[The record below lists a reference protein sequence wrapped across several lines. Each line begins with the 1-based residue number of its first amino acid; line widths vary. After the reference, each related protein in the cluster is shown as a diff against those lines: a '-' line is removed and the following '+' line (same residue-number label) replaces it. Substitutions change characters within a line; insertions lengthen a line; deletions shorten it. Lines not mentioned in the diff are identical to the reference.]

1 MAGIYELTDTW
12 NSGGTTFSA
21 VKMNVTDSAS
31 ASGSKLI
38 DLQVGAAEKF
48 AVTKTGL
55 TRTAGAVNITD
66 ATATALTVGPNGT
79 TNPALAVDA
88 SAATAAT
95 GLKVTAAAEAS
106 GAALSVVSSGTN
118 ENLTIDAKGSGTV
131 TINGT
136 ATGAIALSRNT
147 AVTGTLAASGNFAI
161 NTDKFTVAAAS
172 GNTAIAGDTT
182 IGGSLSVADELTIDA
197 GENEDGPVV
206 ITGEIATAGT
216 DAGAAGHTGG
226 AVASHVLIIS
236 VGGTPYYVPLCAIN
250 TTT

>member
-38 DLQVGAAEKF
+38 DLQVGAVEKF

-95 GLKVTAAAEAS
+95 GLKVTAKAEAA
-106 GAALSVVSSGTN
+106 GAALAVVSSGTN

-147 AVTGTLAASGNFAI
+147 A
-161 NTDKFTVAAAS
+161 
-172 GNTAIAGDTT
+172 

-206 ITGEIATAGT
+206 ITGEIAQAGT
-216 DAGAAGHTGG
+216 DAGAAGHADG

>member
-38 DLQVGAAEKF
+38 DLQVGAVEKF

-95 GLKVTAAAEAS
+95 GLKVTAKAEAA
-106 GAALSVVSSGTN
+106 GAALAVVSSGTN

-147 AVTGTLAASGNFAI
+147 AVTGTLAV
-161 NTDKFTVAAAS
+161 T
-172 GNTAIAGDTT
+172 GDTT

-206 ITGEIATAGT
+206 ITGEIAAAGT
-216 DAGAAGHTGG
+216 DAGAAGHADG

>member
-95 GLKVTAAAEAS
+95 GLKVTAKAEAA

-147 AVTGTLAASGNFAI
+147 AVTGTLAV
-161 NTDKFTVAAAS
+161 T
-172 GNTAIAGDTT
+172 GDTT

-197 GENEDGPVV
+197 GENENGPVV